1 MKDVRFFDDEFQ
13 FLLRVSVLIFNK
25 EMNKVLLFNVEG
37 RKVHMLPGGKAQ
49 QLEESLDAV
58 KREVKEELGWDNL
71 DYSFLCVSE
80 EFVNDKGYNNQQINL
95 IYKAIYNDEIV
106 EENFKGLEGDWIN
119 FKWVDVDKL
128 DEYELY
134 PRLVRDM
141 AKSPDKIYHSVN
153 NLIRESQN

>member
-1 MKDVRFFDDEFQ
+1 MKDVRFFDEEFQ

-58 KREVKEELGWDNL
+58 KREVHEELGWDNL

-95 IYKAIYNDEIV
+95 IYKAIYNDEIK
-106 EENFKGLEGDWIN
+106 EECFKGLEGDWIN
-119 FKWVDVDKL
+119 FKWVNIQEIESYNIHPTKII
-128 DEYELY
+128 
-134 PRLVRDM
+134 DM
-141 AKSPDKIYHSVN
+141 IKNKEKINHICEEIVM
-153 NLIRESQN
+153 